1 METLPSKTQEQI
13 KKMSTEYLTL
23 KLAKAGLDGETV
35 LKMSREQLMVAWADL
50 VAAGKDK
57 PAAAA
62 AGAVD
67 IKSQVTYDPELEK
80 LRFQFE
86 MRNMKKRKQSA

>member
-1 METLPSKTQEQI
+1 MESLTSKTQEQI

-23 KLAKAGLDGETV
+23 KLAKAGLDEETI
-35 LKMSREQLMVAWADL
+35 LKMPREQLMVAWADL

-62 AGAVD
+62 AGAVGT
-67 IKSQVTYDPELEK
+67 KSQVTYDPELEK
-80 LRFQFE
+80 LRFQ
-86 MRNMKKRKQSA
+86 